1 MSSQTNSSIQQLR
14 ALAGQAD
21 AQAKLAITLLS
32 PRQPRDVLM
41 AALDALR
48 RHPMAEAR
56 EPLLALYAHIA
67 ASPEKRD
74 PAGYLRRPLLDA
86 LRPVAT
92 PADLAL
98 LLAAVTTYERYPPDF
113 QEEAGLVRAAG
124 LIALSEV
131 DEQLARYHAVRLL
144 ADLYHTDL
152 MSGQPAMSAVN
163 VLSAQ
168 GDTEALYLYAM
179 LPDSARV
186 GEVTAECLRS
196 LVGVPATLLPPLL
209 AHYADA
215 TDPVVLIGLFDLLL
229 GHEEGVQGEEF
240 IAGFLAQT
248 DAVDMY
254 RYLAT
259 TLVASGRPPLIA
271 LLIEAVRWETDPQKR
286 EAAHEALLLRADDP
300 EIAEVVARLAPA

>member
-1 MSSQTNSSIQQLR
+1 MACQPDSSIQQLR
-14 ALAGQAD
+14 DLAGQAE
-21 AQAKLAITLLS
+21 AQARLALSLLS

-48 RHPMAEAR
+48 KHPLAEAR
-56 EPLLALYAHIA
+56 EPLLALYNHITA
-67 ASPEKRD
+67 APEKRD

-124 LIALSEV
+124 LIALGEV

-144 ADLYHTDL
+144 ADLPHTDL
-152 MSGQPAMSAVN
+152 MSGEPAVSAAN
-163 VLSAQ
+163 MLNAH
-168 GDTEALYLYAM
+168 GDAEPLYLYAM
-179 LPDSARV
+179 LPDGARV
-186 GEVTAECLRS
+186 GEVTAACLRG
-196 LVGVPATLLPPLL
+196 LVGVPASLLPPLL
-209 AHYADA
+209 AHYADV

-240 IAGFLAQT
+240 IARFLAQT

-254 RYLAT
+254 HYLAT
-259 TLVASGRPPLIA
+259 TLVASGRPALIA
-271 LLIEAVRWETDPQKR
+271 LLLEAVRWETDLRKR
-286 EAAHEALLLRADDP
+286 EAAREALLLRADDP